1 VSTSVPHFNATLIG
15 GGIMSATLGMLLRQA
30 RPESKLVMI
39 ERLDKV
45 GEESSNGWNNAGT
58 GHAALCELH
67 YTPQRKDGSIDVS
80 KAILVN
86 EQFQLSVQF
95 YTWLVENGIVENPST
110 FINPVPH
117 LGFAR
122 GDADVAFLRA
132 RHAALEQETL
142 FSGIEFTDD
151 PAVIREWAPLLMA
164 GRQGNEPIAATR
176 SVAGTDVNFG
186 VLTKRLVTALE
197 EDGMSLHLEN
207 EVTDLE
213 RHGKGWRVTTRNR
226 RSGESWSHTT
236 DFVFVGSGGTAVLL
250 LQKSGIPEIKG
261 IGGFPV
267 SGQFL
272 RCTNPD
278 IIAQHN
284 AKVYGRPAVGAPPMT
299 APHLDSRVIDG
310 ERSLLFGPY
319 AGFTPKFLK
328 QGSLLDLAKSVQRD
342 NLLTMLTV
350 AKDEVPLTT
359 YLVKQVLQS
368 QSDRMDQLRVFY
380 PEADDKDWELIDA
393 GQRVQVMRPTPNKRG
408 ILQFGTEVIAA
419 ADGSIAGLLGASPGA
434 STATAIMVDILKRC
448 FPTEYQSW
456 QSLLEPMLPA
466 ISANLATDTAL
477 YDEICAR
484 ADAVLGTRILAGD
497 APISAR
503 A

>member
-1 VSTSVPHFNATLIG
+1 MSTSAPHYNATLIG

-30 RPESKLVMI
+30 QPDTKLVMI

-67 YTPQRKDGSIDVS
+67 YTPQRSDGSIDVS

-122 GDADVAFLRA
+122 GEADVAFLRA
-132 RHAALEQETL
+132 RHAALAQETL
-142 FSGIEFTDD
+142 FSGIEFTED
-151 PAVIREWAPLLMA
+151 PSVIRDWAPLLMA
-164 GRQGNEPIAATR
+164 GRKGNEPIAATR

-186 VLTKRLVTALE
+186 VLTKRLVTALQ
-197 EDGMSLHLEN
+197 EDGMALHLGN

-213 RHGKGWRVTTRNR
+213 RHGNGWKVTSRNR
-226 RSGESWSHTT
+226 LSGESWTHTT

-250 LQKSGIPEIKG
+250 LQKSGIPEIRG

-278 IIAQHN
+278 VIARHN

-299 APHLDSRVIDG
+299 APHLDSRVFEG

-328 QGSLLDLAKSVQRD
+328 RGSYLDLAKSVHRD

-368 QSDRMDQLRVFY
+368 SSDRMEQLRVFY
-380 PEADDKDWELIDA
+380 PDAQDEDWELIEA
-393 GQRVQVMRPTPNKRG
+393 GQRVQVMRPTPHKRG

-434 STATAIMVDILKRC
+434 STATAIMVDIMKRC
-448 FPTEYQSW
+448 FPSEFASW
-456 QSLLEPMLPA
+456 QPFLEPLLPGLN
-466 ISANLATDTAL
+466 ANLATDAAL
-477 YDEICAR
+477 YEQICAR
-484 ADAVLGTRILAGD
+484 ADAVLGTRIGAGD
-497 APISAR
+497 APVSAP

>member
-1 VSTSVPHFNATLIG
+1 QSN
-15 GGIMSATLGMLLRQA
+15 
-30 RPESKLVMI
+30 LVMI

-67 YTPQRKDGSIDVS
+67 YTPQRNDGPIDVT

-86 EQFQLSVQF
+86 EQFQLSIQF
-95 YTWLVENGIVENPST
+95 YTWLVENGIVENPSA

-122 GDADVAFLRA
+122 GEADVAFLRA
-132 RHAALEQETL
+132 RHAALAKETL

-151 PAVIREWAPLLMA
+151 PATVGEWAPLLMA
-164 GRQGNEPIAATR
+164 GREGNQPIAATR

-197 EDGMSLHLEN
+197 EDGMTLHLEN

-213 RHGKGWRVTTRNR
+213 RHGKGWKVTTRDR
-226 RSGESWSHTT
+226 KSGDSWSHTS

-278 IIAQHN
+278 VIAQHN
-284 AKVYGRPAVGAPPMT
+284 AKVYGRPATGAPPMT

-310 ERSLLFGPY
+310 QRGLLFGPY

-328 QGSLLDLAKSVQRD
+328 QGSLLDLAKSVHRD

-368 QSDRMDQLRVFY
+368 RSDRLEQLRVFY
-380 PEADDKDWELIDA
+380 PDADDKDWELVEA
-393 GQRVQVMRPTPNKRG
+393 GQRVQVMRPTPKKRG

-434 STATAIMVDILKRC
+434 STATAIMVDILQRC
-448 FPTEYQSW
+448 FPTEYPTW
-456 QSLLEPMLPA
+456 QANLESLFPA
-466 ISANLATDTAL
+466 LNADLATDTAL
-477 YDEICAR
+477 YDAICAR
-484 ADAVLGTRILAGD
+484 ADAVLGTTIVSGAAQLSTPA
-497 APISAR
+497 
-503 A
+503 